1 MDIPAQYSFK
11 TLVDFS
17 GEHLLYEIEMLYG
30 VTRILVAGADDV
42 YIHNGLLESFVIH
55 ASNIHDFFY
64 KPQIKADD
72 VKAVHYMAD
81 AKRWSKILPA
91 QSDTFK
97 RFNKKRNK
105 WVMHLS
111 YRRLEVEPGERRWGA
126 PQLTK
131 ELAKLVD
138 LFLDHADP
146 HRLHPKILELHSRR
160 RSS

>member
-1 MDIPAQYSFK
+1 MEIPAHYSFK
-11 TLVDFS
+11 TLSDFS
-17 GEHLLYEIEMLYG
+17 GEHLRYEIEMLYG
-30 VTRILVAGADDV
+30 VTAQLVAGQKDP

-81 AKRWSKILPA
+81 PKKWRKVLPV
-91 QSDTFK
+91 QSEAFK

-111 YRRLEVEPGERRWGA
+111 YRRLEVEPGERRWGS
-126 PQLTK
+126 PELTR
-131 ELAKLVD
+131 ELTKLVD
-138 LFLDHADP
+138 LFLDYADP
-146 HRLHPKILELHSRR
+146 HRLDPKIFEMM
-160 RSS
+160 